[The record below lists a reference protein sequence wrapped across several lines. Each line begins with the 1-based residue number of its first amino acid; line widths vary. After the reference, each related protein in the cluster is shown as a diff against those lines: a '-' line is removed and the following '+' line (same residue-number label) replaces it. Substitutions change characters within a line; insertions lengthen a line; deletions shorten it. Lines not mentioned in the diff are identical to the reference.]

1 MNDSPVKLVG
11 GMARAIGAAGESFN
25 KLGAL
30 RGIFGR
36 RPRRGQRVKALEQRV
51 SALEGTNSQN
61 TQSKPMN
68 AAQAARSGYIQG
80 TVPPAASSVAGAL
93 GGGGLGVETASG
105 VGQFNPGTMQV
116 DNNALS
122 SDPLEGINKIPE
134 IISAPGP
141 ITGSQDE
148 LSQLFQN

>member
-1 MNDSPVKLVG
+1 MNDSPVKF
-11 GMARAIGAAGESFN
+11 IGAASRALGVQGIGG
-25 KLGAL
+25 LGAISSL
-30 RGIFGR
+30 FGR
-36 RPRRGQRVKALEQRV
+36 KGRRRERYKSLEKRVT
-51 SALEGTNSQN
+51 ALEGGDSQN
-61 TQSKPMN
+61 TQVKPMN
-68 AAQAARSGYIQG
+68 AALAARSGYVQG
-80 TVPPAASSVAGAL
+80 TVPPATSSVAGAL
-93 GGGGLGVETASG
+93 GGGLGVETVSG

>member
-1 MNDSPVKLVG
+1 MNDSPVKFIGAASRALG
-11 GMARAIGAAGESFN
+11 AQGIGAIGAISG
-25 KLGAL
+25 L
-30 RGIFGR
+30 FGR
-36 RPRRGQRVKALEQRV
+36 KAKRRERYKSLEKRVT
-51 SALEGTNSQN
+51 ALEGGNSQN
-61 TQSKPMN
+61 TQVKPMN
-68 AAQAARSGYIQG
+68 AAQAARSGYVQG
-80 TVPPAASSVAGAL
+80 TVPPATSSVAGAL
-93 GGGGLGVETASG
+93 GGGGLGVETVSG
-105 VGQFNPGTMQV
+105 VGQFNPRTMQM